1 MSESRI
7 TRVAIIGT
15 GTIGTSWA
23 TYFFACGLD
32 VVATNPAPGAEANLR
47 RGR

>member
-7 TRVAIIGT
+7 TRITIIGT
-15 GTIGTSWA
+15 GAIGTSWA
-23 TYFFACGLD
+23 AYFLARGLD
-32 VVATNPAPGAEANLR
+32 VVATDPALGAASNLL